1 MVNLLREFKRLPKT
15 KNTLVLMFLIPLYF
29 VAMGYVGI
37 LVSNSNIPVGS
48 VKYIVLFSLKI
59 LFSLIFGLLVAIWF
73 VVKTSNLPKS

>member
-29 VAMGYVGI
+29 VAIGCVGI

-48 VKYIVLFSLKI
+48 VKYIVLFSLTI
-59 LFSLIFGLLVAIWF
+59 LFSLIFGLLMAIWF